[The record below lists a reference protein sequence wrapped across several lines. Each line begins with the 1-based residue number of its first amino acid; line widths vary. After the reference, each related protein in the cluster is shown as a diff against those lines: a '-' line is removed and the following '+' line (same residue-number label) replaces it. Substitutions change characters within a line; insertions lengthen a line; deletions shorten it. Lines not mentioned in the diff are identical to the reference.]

1 MSLPEAGETMR
12 SSNISASKGR
22 SAGWRSGLVLALMG
36 AIASGLGGCGSSGFH
51 PLYAASSS
59 GVGGANVDQRLAQL
73 EIVHIP
79 GRVGQRIRNELIY
92 QTTGGGAPLPPTMR
106 LEIVIQETVTSMLVQ
121 IDGDANGQIY
131 GLTANFRLIRL
142 SDKAV
147 VLEGVS
153 IARAPFERF
162 DSIFSN
168 VRAREDAENRA
179 ARTIGEDLRSRLSA
193 FLSNAA

>member
-12 SSNISASKGR
+12 SSNR
-22 SAGWRSGLVLALMG
+22 SALNGRGVFWRSGALLALV
-36 AIASGLGGCGSSGFH
+36 ASVAAGLAGCGSSGFH
-51 PLYAASSS
+51 PLYAASS
-59 GVGGANVDQRLAQL
+59 GVGGADVDQRLAQL
-73 EIVHIP
+73 DVMHIP

-92 QTTGGGAPLPPTMR
+92 QTTGGGSPLPPTMR
-106 LEIVIQETVTSMLVQ
+106 LEIAIQETVTSMLVQ

-131 GLTANFRLIRL
+131 ALTANFRLIRL

-147 VLEGVS
+147 VLSGSSV
-153 IARAPFERF
+153 ARAPFERF

-179 ARTIGEDLRSRLSA
+179 ARTIGEDLRARLSA
-193 FLSNAA
+193 YLSNAA